1 MVSRSDIE
9 RMLLQ
14 RLEFLMGVGHDM
26 RAPLTGIAGFAAVL
40 SELDSVV
47 GDPTAAEAVGYIR
60 REASR
65 LVEMLNQLLDF
76 GRVELAQGGQPMSSL
91 DLEPIDLA
99 RLTNQVVTPLSLLH
113 PQLRFE
119 VTTEGEV
126 IILGDF
132 LRLYRI
138 VSNLLDNAVRH
149 SPAGGSITVAVTRAG
164 DSAELSVADEGPGIP
179 LHQRERVFERFVR
192 LPGTPGEGA
201 GIGLYIVK
209 GLTAAHGGQVR
220 VEDAFPAGA
229 RFVVS
234 FPAGSPPAETVSLA
248 GDSSS
253 P

>member
-1 MVSRSDIE
+1 MVSRSEIE

-40 SELDSVV
+40 SELDSVA
-47 GDPTAAEAVGYIR
+47 GDPTAIEAVGYIR

-76 GRVELAQGGQPMSSL
+76 GRVELAQGGQAMASL
-91 DLEPIDLA
+91 ELEPIDLA
-99 RLTNQVVTPLSLLH
+99 RLTHQVVGPLTLLH
-113 PQLRFE
+113 PEFHFE
-119 VTTEGEV
+119 VKAAGEV

-138 VSNLLDNAVRH
+138 VANLLDNAIRH
-149 SPAGGSITVAVTRAG
+149 SPPEATITVTVASEG
-164 DSAELSVADEGPGIP
+164 DRAELSVEDQGRGIP
-179 LHQRERVFERFVR
+179 PHHRERIFERFVR
-192 LPGTPGEGA
+192 LPGSPGEGA
-201 GIGLYIVK
+201 GIGLFIVK

-220 VEDAFPAGA
+220 VEDAFPQGA

-234 FPAGSPPAETVSLA
+234 FPAGRPPFEAVSLA
-248 GDSSS
+248 GDSSAS
-253 P
+253 